1 MTIAGCDKEIRGLID
16 DYSVVGLEAVMN
28 AVVRATKDKP
38 YMGKME
44 VHQLLEKCYEHEELW
59 ARQEE
64 A

>member
-44 VHQLLEKCYEHEELW
+44 VLQLLEKCYEHEELF
-59 ARQEE
+59 REVE
-64 A
+64 L